1 MEYIFLLFVFL
12 SNMEQDYPIQINVI
26 NKIGKKSSKS
36 SQSILPKMCNVM
48 DYFTNYSFCNQ

>member
-12 SNMEQDYPIQINVI
+12 SNMEQDCPIQINVI

-48 DYFTNYSFCNQ
+48 DYFTNYSFCN